1 MSKPDPGSTYFKP
14 PTLKTA
20 FPFLNWIV
28 QVDRRSLIADLS
40 AALTGAV
47 IVLPQGVAF
56 AMIAGLPPQY
66 GLYTAII
73 IPIVAALFG
82 SSLHLVSGPTTAISI
97 VIFGVISTYAEPGS
111 AEFIALAF
119 ALTLMAGVYQLIF
132 GIVKL
137 GQLANFVSHA
147 VVIGF
152 TAGAAIL
159 IAASQL
165 KNVMGVEISQ
175 STSFVSTLIALV
187 NNALTT
193 NVYALLIA
201 IPTLLM
207 AIVIHK
213 FYPRLPHLLLAILFG
228 SIVGILIGAPG
239 RGVAMV
245 GELPN
250 NLPPF
255 SVPEISLSTLR
266 DLAPGALAIAVLGL
280 IEAVSIARS
289 IASHSHQR
297 IDANQEFVGQGLSNI
312 VGSFF
317 SCYAGSGSFTRS
329 GINFS
334 AGAKTPIAA
343 ILAAFFLALMLVFI
357 APLAAYLPIPAMGA
371 VIFLVAYNLID
382 FKNIKIIL
390 GVSRAESAVLIVTFC
405 ATLILKLEFA
415 IFSGVLLSLVL
426 YLNQTAHPRISSIIP
441 NPDTLP
447 RRFESVATHSNRRC
461 PQLDILE
468 VSGAIFFGSADSIS
482 QRIQVVYKRKPSYR
496 HVLIIAS
503 KVSLIDVSGAEMLVE
518 EAKALRERGGDLYI
532 SGLNLDDRAFLKRGG
547 YLQEIGRK
555 NIFYNKKRA
564 LPVIVSRLNLEQC
577 AICQRRIFEECPEF

>member
-47 IVLPQGVAF
+47 VVLPQGVAF

-175 STSFVSTLIALV
+175 STSFFLTLIALV

-564 LPVIVSRLNLEQC
+564 LPAIVSRLNLEQC

>member
-47 IVLPQGVAF
+47 VVLPQGVAF

-73 IPIVAALFG
+73 VPIVAALFG

-111 AEFIALAF
+111 AEFITLAF

-152 TAGAAIL
+152 TAGAAFL

-165 KNVMGVEISQ
+165 KNVMGVEITQ
-175 STSFVSTLIALV
+175 STSFVSTLFALF

-201 IPTLLM
+201 VPTLLM
-207 AIVIHK
+207 AIIIHK
-213 FYPRLPHLLLAILFG
+213 FHPRLPHLLLAILFG
-228 SIVGILIGAPG
+228 SVVGILIDAPHH
-239 RGVAMV
+239 GVAMV

-250 NLPPF
+250 DLPPF
-255 SVPEISLSTLR
+255 SVPEISLSTIR

-405 ATLILKLEFA
+405 ATLILELEFA
-415 IFSGVLLSLVL
+415 IFAGVLLSLVL

-441 NPDTLP
+441 NPDTQP

-468 VSGAIFFGSADSIS
+468 ISGAIFFGSADSIS

-496 HVLIIAS
+496 HVLIVAS

-564 LPVIVSRLNLEQC
+564 LPVIVSRLNVEQC

>member
-47 IVLPQGVAF
+47 VVLPQGVAF

-137 GQLANFVSHA
+137 GQVANFVSHA

-564 LPVIVSRLNLEQC
+564 LPAIVSRLNLEQC

>member
-1 MSKPDPGSTYFKP
+1 MSKPDTISPYFKP
-14 PTLKTA
+14 PTVKTA
-20 FPFLNWIV
+20 FPFLNWIRLV
-28 QVDRRSLIADLS
+28 NRQTLLADLL

-47 IVLPQGVAF
+47 VVLPQGVAF

-73 IPIVAALFG
+73 VPIIAALFG

-97 VIFGVISTYAEPGS
+97 VVFGVISTYAQPGS
-111 AEFIALAF
+111 AEFISLAF
-119 ALTLMAGVYQLIF
+119 ALTLMAGVFQLIF

-165 KNVMGVEISQ
+165 KNVMGVDIPQTASFISGLL
-175 STSFVSTLIALV
+175 SLFNYALSSNLYALAIAVPTL
-187 NNALTT
+187 LTAII
-193 NVYALLIA
+193 VHKFYPCLPHLLIA
-201 IPTLLM
+201 IVTGSLL
-207 AIVIHK
+207 
-213 FYPRLPHLLLAILFG
+213 
-228 SIVGILIGAPG
+228 GILLDAPHH
-239 RGVAMV
+239 GVAMV
-245 GELPN
+245 GELPD

-255 SVPEISLSTLR
+255 IVPNISLDTIR
-266 DLAPGALAIAVLGL
+266 DLAPGALAVAVLGL

-289 IASHSHQR
+289 IASQSHQR

-343 ILAAFFLALMLVFI
+343 ILAAIFLALMLVFV

-382 FKNIKIIL
+382 FKNIKIVL
-390 GVSRAESAVLIVTFC
+390 RVSRSESAVLFITFI
-405 ATLILKLEFA
+405 ATLVMDLESA
-415 IFSGVLLSLVL
+415 IFSGVLLSLIL
-426 YLNQTAHPRISSIIP
+426 YLNHTAHPRISSIIP
-441 NPDTLP
+441 NPDTMP

-461 PQLDILE
+461 PQLDVLKI
-468 VSGAIFFGSADSIS
+468 SGSIFFGSADAIS
-482 QRIQVVYKRKPSYR
+482 QRIRAVYKRKPSYR

-503 KVSLIDVSGAEMLVE
+503 SVSLIDVSGAEMLVE
-518 EAKALRERGGDLYI
+518 EAEALRERGGNLYI

-547 YLQEIGRK
+547 YLQKIGRK

-564 LPVIVSRLNLEQC
+564 LPVIIEHLNLEQC
-577 AICQRRIFEECPEF
+577 AICQRRIFDECPDF

>member
-47 IVLPQGVAF
+47 VVLPQGVAF

-175 STSFVSTLIALV
+175 STSFFSTLIALV

-447 RRFESVATHSNRRC
+447 RRFESVTTHSNRRC